1 MLRPS
6 TEVLIS
12 WTFLSLNKDVQNH
25 MRASLGRPG
34 DVSEGRPQVVCRVHP
49 TDVHPTELQI
59 RPSVDVLITSAGDV
73 FKTSA
78 GDVPWRYI

>member
-1 MLRPS
+1 
-6 TEVLIS
+6 
-12 WTFLSLNKDVQNH
+12 

-34 DVSEGRPQVVCRVHP
+34 DASEGRPQVVCR
-49 TDVHPTELQI
+49 VHPTELQI